1 LSNLLSNNSVIVDLP
16 LVAMPSRIR
25 IFAILHLIVAEFPLL
40 PLTATPFLPL
50 WAADPTDLDF
60 LNCKK
65 RNSAGE
71 ISKTIK
77 IQGWRGGSAFG
88 WQTAE
93 LGLGVF
99 LEVSSNLVV

>member
-1 LSNLLSNNSVIVDLP
+1 MQTFFTPRNLKGV
-16 LVAMPSRIR
+16 
-25 IFAILHLIVAEFPLL
+25 
-40 PLTATPFLPL
+40 
-50 WAADPTDLDF
+50 
-60 LNCKK
+60 
-65 RNSAGE
+65 GE